1 MEDGRYMTSNKKSLE
16 LFRYN
21 MSAIILFQLIYKI
34 MALAL
39 FVPLFYMLL
48 NYSVKF
54 AEIPYLTSYNMNK
67 YFTASSTYAL
77 LVIAIL
83 IFAIY
88 FLINISAMIYAMEAS
103 HRREKTNPVELLLKG
118 FFNAIRIINP

>member
-1 MEDGRYMTSNKKSLE
+1 MKSIKKSLE

-21 MSAIILFQLIYKI
+21 MSAIILFQIIYKI

-48 NYSVKF
+48 NYSVKL
-54 AEIPYLTSYNMNK
+54 AEIPYLTSYNMDR
-67 YFTASSTYAL
+67 YFTAPSTYAL
-77 LVIAIL
+77 LVIAVL
-83 IFAIY
+83 IFALY

-103 HRREKTNPVELLLKG
+103 HRRRKQILWS
-118 FFNAIRIINP
+118 FC